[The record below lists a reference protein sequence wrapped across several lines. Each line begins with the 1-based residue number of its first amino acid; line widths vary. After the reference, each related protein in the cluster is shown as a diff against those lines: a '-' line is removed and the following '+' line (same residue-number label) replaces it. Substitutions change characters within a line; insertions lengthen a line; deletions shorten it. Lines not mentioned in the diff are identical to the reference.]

1 MAIPNS
7 KIVVVTGASSGI
19 GKELRKLLTK
29 HGNTVVNISRHP
41 DESDDMSYA
50 ADIGDRERVNA
61 VFREI
66 GLRFGRIDI
75 LFCNAGYG
83 LSGSVEHIPDTEI
96 EKITDVNFLGAVWA
110 TRAALPYVPRGGRII
125 YTGSVSGIIPMPYRT
140 MYNATKAAL
149 IEFAMSMSMELKPLG
164 ISSSV
169 MLVAAVETDFAARRT
184 KFSTDD
190 ARYAGAVS
198 ACDSFID
205 DKGGKNATGKLT
217 ARKAAEKIARRA
229 GRRRAPLRSLIATPL
244 YYLAYPLAL
253 LYPSF
258 VIRVVSKVFMG
269 NSGLSK

>member
-1 MAIPNS
+1 MAIPRD
-7 KIVVVTGASSGI
+7 KIIVVTGASSGI
-19 GKELRKLLTK
+19 GKELRVLLGA

-41 DESDDMSYA
+41 DPGDALSYS
-50 ADIGDRERVNA
+50 ADVGDRERVNE
-61 VFREI
+61 VFKEI
-66 GLRFGRIDI
+66 GSRFGRIDM

-83 LSGSVEHIPDTEI
+83 LSGSVELIPDTEI
-96 EKITDVNFLGAVWA
+96 EKITDVNFLGAVWC

-125 YTGSVSGIIPMPYRT
+125 FTGSVSGIIPMPYRT

-184 KFSTDD
+184 KFRTDD
-190 ARYAGAVS
+190 ARYAEAVS

-217 ARKAAEKIARRA
+217 AQRAAEKIARRA

-244 YYLAYPLAL
+244 YYLAYPIAL
-253 LYPSF
+253 LCPSL
-258 VIRVVSKVFMG
+258 VIRIVAKVFMG
-269 NSGLSK
+269 KA